1 MLLLSVQIQE
11 VYPIQYEGQTGTLP
25 LKHKTPWI
33 KKKKRNFYV
42 FEKIKGRVFFF
53 LWILT
58 VFYKM
63 SYTQQSP
70 NTTFNQKLKTNVFEC
85 SPLSQLGIL

>member
-53 LWILT
+53 VDSYSILQN
-58 VFYKM
+58 VIH
-63 SYTQQSP
+63 
-70 NTTFNQKLKTNVFEC
+70 TTI
-85 SPLSQLGIL
+85 SQHYI